1 MHIKNYYFLLLFAIT
16 TYFIS
21 REMQSWMS
29 SKQVVNFEFIGTAAA
44 ADTLLSSDAWQQP
57 SGSNALN
64 NTERMRIN
72 TQWDFAY
79 IISYSLFFLF
89 LARTALGNMHP
100 HLKKM
105 SLLLLFVALF
115 DVVENVFLLQILD
128 GARGSYPMMMAIL
141 AGAKFSGLIFFIG
154 WLITNVVRK
163 IVNKNG

>member
-1 MHIKNYYFLLLFAIT
+1 MRIKNYYFLFLFAT
-16 TYFIS
+16 TTFFIS

-29 SKQVVNFEFIGTAAA
+29 SKQVVNFEFIRTAAA

-79 IISYSLFFLF
+79 IISYALFFLF
-89 LARTALGNMHP
+89 LARTALGNRHP

-141 AGAKFSGLIFFIG
+141 AAAKFSGLILFMG
-154 WLITNVVRK
+154 WLIVNVVRK
-163 IVNKNG
+163 MMNKN